1 MEKLLHYVWKHR
13 ILPLGDLSTTDG
25 RRVEVIDPGTHNSD
39 RGPDFFNAKVLIDG
53 MLWAGN
59 VEIHPTRRRCDVP
72 TSRDLHL
79 CGALRH
85 DDGISR

>member
-25 RRVEVIDPGTHNSD
+25 RRVEVIDPGMHNSD

-59 VEIHPTRRRCDVP
+59 VEIH
-72 TSRDLHL
+72 
-79 CGALRH
+79 LRSSDWYRHGH
-85 DDGISR
+85 DSDAAYDGDRKSVV

>member
-39 RGPDFFNAKVLIDG
+39 RGRDFLMSKWFIDA
-53 MLWAGN
+53 MLWPGK
-59 VEIHPTRRRCDVP
+59 V
-72 TSRDLHL
+72 
-79 CGALRH
+79 
-85 DDGISR
+85 